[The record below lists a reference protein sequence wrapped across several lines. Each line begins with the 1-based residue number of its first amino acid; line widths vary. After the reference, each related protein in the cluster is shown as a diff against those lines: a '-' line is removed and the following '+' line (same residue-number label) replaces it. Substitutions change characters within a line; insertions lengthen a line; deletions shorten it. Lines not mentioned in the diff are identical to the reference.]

1 MAKKKAF
8 FAQASVLKRLAA
20 FALDMLIINVI
31 LLWPFKSSFEGLLP
45 KTDSFKEAFNY
56 LSSDGVGNALMI
68 LMFASS
74 LITILYFVLLEKKFS
89 QTPGKM
95 LFKLFVRPQTKE
107 LKNWQLWVRSMFL
120 IPIFPFVLL
129 WFIDPIVM
137 FFNKDNQ
144 RLSEILSKTKTVES
158 YTLK

>member
-20 FALDMLIINVI
+20 FAIDMLIINI
-31 LLWPFKSSFEGLLP
+31 LLLWPFKNSFEKLLP
-45 KTDSFKEAFNY
+45 DTDSFSEAFNY
-56 LSSDGVGNALMI
+56 LSSDGIGNALMI

-74 LITILYFVLLEKKFS
+74 LVTILYFVLLEKKFA

-95 LFKLFVRPQTKE
+95 LLKLYVRSQVKE
-107 LKNWQLWVRSMFL
+107 LKNWQLWVRCMFL

-129 WFIDPIVM
+129 LFIDPIVM

-144 RLSEILSKTKTVES
+144 RLSEILSKTVTVQN
-158 YTLK
+158 YVLK

>member
-1 MAKKKAF
+1 MAKKKQF

-20 FALDMLIINVI
+20 FAIDMLIINII
-31 LLWPFKSSFEGLLP
+31 LLWPFKSSFEELLP
-45 KTDSFKEAFNY
+45 DTNSFTEAFNH